1 MWGDFE
7 AGEGR
12 EEGTVSEVGIIGL
25 QTRVYNSV
33 RRVLVPKDGTLN
45 VTLGID
51 KTNPKMVVTSRFSI
65 EREI

>member
-1 MWGDFE
+1 
-7 AGEGR
+7 
-12 EEGTVSEVGIIGL
+12 VGIIGL

-65 EREI
+65 GSPFAI